1 MSTFALIAAPRILA
15 AAVDPLLV
23 RAEGQGIVALDGWMR
38 TE

>member
-1 MSTFALIAAPRILA
+1 MSSFALITSPRVIA

-23 RAEGQGIVALDGWMR
+23 RAEGQGVVALDGWMR